1 MIVEINDNYYIEK
14 VKIKVGAESAI
25 AINTAADGHR
35 EKSGKDTKLESTEE
49 SANNEVVET
58 DDL

>member
-1 MIVEINDNYYIEK
+1 MKLELNNKNYTEK
-14 VKIKVGAESAI
+14 YKIKVGAESGI

-35 EKSGKDTKLESTEE
+35 EKSGKDTKLESTKE